1 MFMVYSFSVSFECK
15 YQNFN
20 LYDTTISESETD
32 EHKKKIG
39 LSKIEKSLHFSK
51 RFI

>member
-20 LYDTTISESETD
+20 LYDTTISD
-32 EHKKKIG
+32 EHLKKLVLKI
-39 LSKIEKSLHFSK
+39 FA
-51 RFI
+51 FY